1 LPGKVTFPRNPRSTC
16 SSAEFKSNDGA
27 DTVVMI
33 ADIEMK
39 KSNTRQKLH
48 LTINIYAVDL
58 IKSNSRIA

>member
-1 LPGKVTFPRNPRSTC
+1 
-16 SSAEFKSNDGA
+16 
-27 DTVVMI
+27 MI

-39 KSNTRQKLH
+39 KSNTIQKLH